1 MSGAGPGSEER
12 SDIHL
17 TSVHYTLL
25 QVCSD
30 PKGESEEVEE
40 SSAEANQRLQRMK
53 IQSRRTFKFRKTRKR
68 EKIGEECE
76 AAGGRG
82 EMEAPPV
89 AKLKASS
96 MTATVLR
103 RARQG
108 RKQKPIVQ
116 ISVGKERKL
125 AKSIVIN

>member
-1 MSGAGPGSEER
+1 
-12 SDIHL
+12 
-17 TSVHYTLL
+17 
-25 QVCSD
+25 
-30 PKGESEEVEE
+30 
-40 SSAEANQRLQRMK
+40 MK

-76 AAGGRG
+76 AAGGG
-82 EMEAPPV
+82 VGTEAPPA

-108 RKQKPIVQ
+108 RKQKPTVQ
-116 ISVGKERKL
+116 ISIGKESTL
-125 AKSIVIN
+125 ASNILIMFVSPR